1 MLFKFPFN
9 RVVSG
14 DKLIYYFICSIAFF
28 IFYQQVFVI
37 NIGAS
42 FKIYEFIALVL
53 LVGFCLTKQPKIYSR
68 YSLIL
73 FFFFVIIPTLSY
85 IFYLFNTEK
94 ELYYVR
100 FPEAMASFRTN
111 IYLAPTILL
120 LYYYFN
126 WVTFNYIVSSKT
138 VYINKRKVIRIF
150 IISGTLIAIYNFY
163 AFIFIK
169 SLGFPDLIPSF
180 LDFRNSPTQATGRF
194 CGFSDEPGTYIVLQT
209 WIVYYLFFYQQVL
222 KFKHILLWRIINGV
236 ALLMTFSSMLI
247 PVVLIGGVAFYLKAK
262 LKSRLIFIVIVFILV
277 HISVKVISHYNL
289 NSLFY
294 YVIVEKVSNYF
305 SPPDNTLDSGAY
317 RSFTTRLGI
326 KIFEEYPVLG
336 CGGGA
341 SCFFIWKNE
350 NKVGIK
356 QWKEVLSPTSYP
368 QNCYSKVLAELGI
381 VGATTLIV
389 FFIFFLVKCWKYRK
403 INSLCKTSFWGTL
416 CIMVIMNSVYPETS
430 LYLWFNIA
438 LAANELFFIERRKL
452 EEKNTSENE
461 LSSYPLRLSEN

>member
-9 RVVSG
+9 
-14 DKLIYYFICSIAFF
+14 KLISEEKLIFYLICFFTFF

-53 LVGFCLTKQPKIYSR
+53 LISFCLTKRPKIYSK
-68 YSLIL
+68 YSFIL
-73 FFFFVIIPTLSY
+73 FLFFVIIPTFSY
-85 IFYLFNTEK
+85 IYYLFNTDK
-94 ELYYVR
+94 ELYYIR
-100 FPEAMASFRTN
+100 FPEAMDSFRTN
-111 IYLAPTILL
+111 IYLAPTIIL

-126 WVTFNYIVSSKT
+126 WVTFNYIVSSKL
-138 VYINKRKVIRIF
+138 VYINKKKIIRLF
-150 IISGTLIAIYNFY
+150 VISGTLIAIYNFY
-163 AFIFIK
+163 AFVFIK
-169 SLGFPDLIPSF
+169 SFGFPDLIPPF
-180 LDFRNSPTQATGRF
+180 LDFRNSPTQVTGRF

-209 WIVYYLFFYQQVL
+209 WVVYYLFFYQHIL
-222 KFKHILLWRIINGV
+222 NLKHILLLRVINGV
-236 ALLMTFSSMLI
+236 ALLMTFSSMLV
-247 PVVLIGGVAFYLKAK
+247 PVILIGGLAFYLKAK
-262 LKSRLIFIVIVFILV
+262 LKSKLIFIVFIFIFV

-289 NSLFY
+289 NGLFY

-356 QWKEVLSPTSYP
+356 QWKEVLSSTSYP

-381 VGATTLIV
+381 IGGGTLIIFYV
-389 FFIFFLVKCWKYRK
+389 FFLIKCWRYRK
-403 INSLCKTSFWGTL
+403 KNALCVTSFWGTL
-416 CIMVIMNSVYPETS
+416 CIIVILNSVYPETS
-430 LYLWFNIA
+430 MYLWFNIA
-438 LAANELFFIERRKL
+438 LAANELFFIEKKKT
-452 EEKNTSENE
+452 EKSISENE
-461 LSSYPLRLSEN
+461 YSSYRL